1 LSIYLNFGGFS
12 FEKTFYRTYEQI
24 SSSSITDFTIIWVF
38 SIIFWAASYCSFFLS
53 YCWIYQPLHSFW
65 EKGISYTFS
74 KPQKIV
80 STYFAGLIGAYI
92 FAGVGILITKILLGS
107 SPNSNPVADGMTIFG
122 LLKTIPMLL
131 GEELIT
137 IILLIIIANLLGG
150 TRKALIVAVII
161 STLIFGFLH
170 LPTYDWNFAQVIFI
184 IAAARIPFTLASLRS
199 DSLYTG
205 LLIHITYDWI
215 IFILVILSHH

>member
-1 LSIYLNFGGFS
+1 MKKLFTAPMSKSAVPLSLILLLAGFLALSFGLPVIAPFSLAIAGF
-12 FEKTFYRTYEQI
+12 I
-24 SSSSITDFTIIWVF
+24 SLYILFGK
-38 SIIFWAASYCSFFLS
+38 
-53 YCWIYQPLHSFW
+53 
-65 EKGISYTFS
+65 KGISYTFS

-184 IAAARIPFTLASLRS
+184 IAAARIPFTLASLKS